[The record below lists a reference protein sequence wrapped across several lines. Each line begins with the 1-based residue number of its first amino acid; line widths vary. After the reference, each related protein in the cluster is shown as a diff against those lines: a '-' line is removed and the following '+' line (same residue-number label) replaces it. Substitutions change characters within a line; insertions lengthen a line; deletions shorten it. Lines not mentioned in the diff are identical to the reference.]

1 MDNSQRRC
9 FVRSC
14 FSLLGLIFLVFAA
27 MTGCDQT
34 PEIDTVVVD
43 FEDVAPEAP
52 IKPKGGK
59 RLRAAAGAMV
69 SPRETHSLYMEL
81 FSYVSRN
88 VNTQLE
94 FVQRKTYAEINRLF
108 AQGQLDL
115 AFICSGPYALAKKGS
130 KFELLV
136 TPRIE
141 TDHTYRSY
149 LIVNKDSPYQTL
161 EDLEGAIFAFT
172 DPDSNS
178 GRLVPLHWLQQMGR
192 NADTFFKKS
201 IYTYSHDNSI
211 LAVARGL
218 VDAAAVDSLI
228 WDFMRKN
235 GSPVVQETR
244 IIKRSQPFGIPPL
257 VVSTGLEPG
266 LRVKLQDLLLG
277 MHTTPEGKKILSR
290 LRIDRFILPKDSWY
304 DSIRRINRTI
314 ETKGPNADRPEN
326 SQG

>member
-1 MDNSQRRC
+1 MDNSQRC
-9 FVRSC
+9 GPARS
-14 FSLLGLIFLVFAA
+14 FFNLLGLIFLVFTA
-27 MTGCDQT
+27 MAGCDRT
-34 PEIDTVVVD
+34 PEADTVVVD

-52 IKPKGGK
+52 IKAKGGK

-115 AFICSGPYALAKKGS
+115 AFICSGPYALAKKES

-141 TDHTYRSY
+141 ADHTYRSY

-161 EDLEGAIFAFT
+161 EDLKGTVFAFT

-257 VVSTGLEPG
+257 VVSTGLEPT
-266 LRVKLQDLLLG
+266 LRMKLQDLLLG
-277 MHTTPEGKKILSR
+277 MHTTPEGRKILST
-290 LRIDRFILPKDSWY
+290 LRIERFILPKDSWY